1 MWVKDLD
8 LRQIDKNVIAAKTG
22 MLTDRHMYAAHKLL
36 HQQFPDIEGCHSTLL
51 AQTKSFPPVNSSQ
64 SSGMLN
70 QL

>member
-8 LRQIDKNVIAAKTG
+8 LRQIDKKVIAGKTG

-36 HQQFPDIEGCHSTLL
+36 RQQFPDIEGCHSTLL
-51 AQTKSFPPVNSSQ
+51 TQSNSYPPVKSSQ